1 MPPHLAL
8 LDVSPMVTQPVPI
21 FFIVLVIILTAPL
34 LLNKLKIPHIIGM
47 IVAGVVIGPHGL
59 NVLAADESFSI
70 FGQVGLLYLMF
81 LAGLEIDMFH
91 LRLNLRRGLFFGIMT
106 LLIPLGL
113 GVVTSYYILGLDLLT
128 SMLLGAMYA
137 SHTLIS
143 YPVAARLGITK
154 APAVIIAVVGTIIAV
169 VGALLVIAGTVSVA
183 RSGEFSWAEML
194 VLLGRIALYCL
205 CVLYAYPRITRY
217 FFKRHADKV
226 LQYVFVMAM
235 VFLSAWLAQLIGL
248 EAILG
253 AFFAGLVLNRYIPAA
268 SPLMGSIEFVGNAL
282 FIPYFLISVGMMI
295 NLNVV
300 FEQNTL
306 IIASLMIAVAL
317 VSKWLPAYLCQKL
330 SSLDK
335 HSLGVIYGL
344 TSAHTAVALA
354 VVALGNT
361 LGMLDVRILNSTVLV
376 ILVTCAVAP
385 IVTAFS
391 APRLRISMLKKEEE
405 TGVESTST
413 GRRMRLNNTL
423 IAVPNP
429 QLATALVDMA
439 MLMRNDR
446 GKHNFY
452 ALHVRNDNNPAARVL
467 SQKTLKVARHTAA
480 AASVTLEAIDRYD
493 LNTVTGVLN
502 TIEERDITE
511 IILGLHRRSAVLDS
525 IYGNKV
531 DTLLRSTNRM
541 VIITRM
547 YIPVY
552 TVTRIIVYAPPRA
565 QYETG
570 FSRWVRA
577 VARLTRQIGC
587 RAIFCC
593 PDEIQPHIR
602 GVIYQENYGIRCE
615 FRQAEDWD
623 DFILISGKILD
634 DDLLIVIGA
643 RVNSVSYNQDI
654 AGMPTFLQRSFAT
667 TNIAVIYPEQFG
679 TAVPSTTFVDPMA
692 SDITTAPSP
701 LWRRL
706 RALLHPR
713 RT

>member
-1 MPPHLAL
+1 
-8 LDVSPMVTQPVPI
+8 
-21 FFIVLVIILTAPL
+21 
-34 LLNKLKIPHIIGM
+34 
-47 IVAGVVIGPHGL
+47 
-59 NVLAADESFSI
+59 
-70 FGQVGLLYLMF
+70 
-81 LAGLEIDMFH
+81 
-91 LRLNLRRGLFFGIMT
+91 
-106 LLIPLGL
+106 
-113 GVVTSYYILGLDLLT
+113 
-128 SMLLGAMYA
+128 
-137 SHTLIS
+137 
-143 YPVAARLGITK
+143 
-154 APAVIIAVVGTIIAV
+154 
-169 VGALLVIAGTVSVA
+169 
-183 RSGEFSWAEML
+183 
-194 VLLGRIALYCL
+194 
-205 CVLYAYPRITRY
+205 
-217 FFKRHADKV
+217 
-226 LQYVFVMAM
+226 MAM

-361 LGMLDVRILNSTVLV
+361 LGMLDERILNSTVLV

-385 IVTAFS
+385 IVTAIS

-467 SQKTLKVARHTAA
+467 SQKHLRWH
-480 AASVTLEAIDRYD
+480 
-493 LNTVTGVLN
+493 
-502 TIEERDITE
+502 DI
-511 IILGLHRRSAVLDS
+511 R
-525 IYGNKV
+525 
-531 DTLLRSTNRM
+531 
-541 VIITRM
+541 
-547 YIPVY
+547 P
-552 TVTRIIVYAPPRA
+552 
-565 QYETG
+565 Q
-570 FSRWVRA
+570 
-577 VARLTRQIGC
+577 Q
-587 RAIFCC
+587 
-593 PDEIQPHIR
+593 
-602 GVIYQENYGIRCE
+602 
-615 FRQAEDWD
+615 
-623 DFILISGKILD
+623 
-634 DDLLIVIGA
+634 
-643 RVNSVSYNQDI
+643 
-654 AGMPTFLQRSFAT
+654 LQ
-667 TNIAVIYPEQFG
+667 
-679 TAVPSTTFVDPMA
+679 
-692 SDITTAPSP
+692 
-701 LWRRL
+701 
-706 RALLHPR
+706 
-713 RT
+713 